1 MSKRKYAA
9 PEFVTGRDP
18 RRVAAVQQRRQ
29 SNAAGAHNSTPRQ
42 FRTRAAAKR
51 TAIEES

>member
-1 MSKRKYAA
+1 MSKRKHVA
-9 PEFVTGRDP
+9 PEFTTGRNP

-29 SNAAGAHNSTPRQ
+29 SNAAGAHNSTPRR

-51 TAIEES
+51 TAIQEG